1 MTASQP
7 RGPTRRAMA
16 GLLAPALIGPR
27 AAHAAA
33 WPDRPIR
40 LIYPFTGGSPT
51 EALARTVAEQ
61 ARLAL
66 GVPVVFD
73 SRPGA
78 GGQIAAEALARSP
91 ADGNTLG
98 WVTTN
103 ILTVN
108 PHLYPNLSYRTADF
122 APLTITYRGPLV
134 LAAGRSLPGGDLH
147 GTIEEMRRRPG
158 LAYATAGT
166 GTSPHLLMEMFQ
178 AQTGVELAHLPFRG
192 EQLILTELLAGRV
205 PLFSGSLAT
214 LQPHLESGAF
224 RVLAIST
231 PERLAGAPDIPTYAE
246 QGFPSLTWR
255 YWHGMV
261 APAGV
266 PEPLL
271 QRLNEVLQAVV
282 RSAPVQARAMVD
294 MQVEPTTR
302 EEFAALI
309 GRDLDAYGRL
319 IRERGITL
327 N

>member
-1 MTASQP
+1 MSGLP
-7 RGPTRRAMA
+7 RRALA
-16 GLLAPALIGPR
+16 GLLAPALLGVPAAR
-27 AAHAAA
+27 ATA

-66 GVPVVFD
+66 GVPIVFD

-78 GGQIAAEALARSP
+78 GGQIAAEALARSAP
-91 ADGNTLG
+91 DGHTLG

-108 PHLYPNLSYRTADF
+108 PHLYPNLAYRTADF
-122 APLTITYRGPLV
+122 APLTVTYRGPLV
-134 LAAGRSLPGGDLH
+134 LAAGRGLPGGDLA
-147 GTIEEMRRRPG
+147 GTVAEMRRRPG
-158 LAYATAGT
+158 LAYATAGI

-205 PLFSGSLAT
+205 PLFCGSLAT
-214 LQPHLESGAF
+214 LQPQLDSGAF

-231 PERLAGAPDIPTYAE
+231 SGRLPGAPDIPSFAE
-246 QGFPSLTWR
+246 LGMPSLTWR

-261 APAGV
+261 APAGT

-271 QRLNEVLQAVV
+271 RRLHEVLHGVI
-282 RSAPVQARAMVD
+282 RSAPVQARAMLD

-309 GRDLDAYGRL
+309 ARDLDAYGRL

-327 N
+327 T